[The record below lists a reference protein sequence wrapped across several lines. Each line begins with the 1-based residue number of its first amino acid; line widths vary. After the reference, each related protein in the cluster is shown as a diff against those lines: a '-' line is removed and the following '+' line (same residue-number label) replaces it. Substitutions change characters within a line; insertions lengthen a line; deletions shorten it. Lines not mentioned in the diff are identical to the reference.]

1 MAEEVKI
8 KGWVRILLIII
19 PYIFIVG
26 ILQFIAIN
34 LAGYNFI
41 DLNIPQPTTRKLI
54 MLLFSFLGTILIVAV
69 FVKYVDKENFSD
81 IGFRV
86 KNKLNEFW
94 TGFFL
99 GMLIMFAAFGILEL
113 LDQIQYQAFEFDLSQ
128 LIATLLIFVLVSF
141 TEEILFRG
149 YILRN
154 LMYSF
159 NKYLALIL
167 SASIFSLLHG
177 FNPNIDII
185 GFANIFLA
193 GILLGITYI
202 HTKSLWFPIAL
213 HFSWNFF
220 QAILGFNVSGQNSY
234 SMIRFSMAEP
244 TLLNGGA
251 FGFEGSILAL
261 ITMIVSIFAIIMY
274 YHRKKPAA
282 ILGNEQIAETL

>member
-1 MAEEVKI
+1 MSEEIKI

-26 ILQFIAIN
+26 ILQFIAIS
-34 LAGYNFI
+34 LAGSDFI
-41 DLNIPQPTTRKLI
+41 DLNIPQPITQKL
-54 MLLFSFLGTILIVAV
+54 LTLVFSFLGTLIIVAV
-69 FVKYVDKENFSD
+69 FVKYVDKEKFSE

-86 KNKLNEFW
+86 KNKVNEFW
-94 TGFFL
+94 IGFFL
-99 GMLIMFAAFGILEL
+99 GLLIMFGAFGILEL

-128 LIATLLIFVLVSF
+128 LIATILIFILVSF

-159 NKYLALIL
+159 NKYFALIL
-167 SASIFSLLHG
+167 SASIFSFLHG

-202 HTKSLWFPIAL
+202 HTKSLWFPMAL

-220 QAILGFNVSGQNSY
+220 QAILGFKVSGQNSY
-234 SMIRFSMAEP
+234 SMIRFSMTEP

-261 ITMIVSIFAIIMY
+261 ITMIVSIIAIILY
-274 YHRKKPAA
+274 YRRKKPAV
-282 ILGNEQIAETL
+282 TLVNHKKPRTF